1 MTQQKKLGVLMLDVQ
16 GLELTVEDREVLAH
30 PQVGGVILGLYGRN
44 YSSLSQLQEL
54 VASIREC
61 NEDLLLAVDQEG
73 GRVQRFRND
82 FTRLPPMHIFGGL
95 HRNDPVFAGTAARA
109 CGWLM
114 AAEIL
119 SCGLDISFAPVAD
132 LYSDKSRVIGDR
144 AFASEPAV
152 VVALVRAFVEG
163 MHEAGMK
170 ATGKH
175 FPGHGSVI
183 EDSHVELPVDDR
195 SLEQLLT
202 TDLRPFVDCADMLDA
217 MMPGHVLYPQ
227 VDSRCAAL
235 SRIWLQDILRK
246 RLDYDGIIFSDDLT
260 MAAAES
266 AGNVVQRA
274 ELALGAGCDMILVC
288 NDRSGA
294 LEVIGWLDSRDYP
307 ASEKLIAMQGVR
319 GSGRDQLLA
328 TDQWQRAHRLLA
340 GLIATGG

>member
-1 MTQQKKLGVLMLDVQ
+1 MTGQKNLGVLMLDVS
-16 GLELTVEDREVLAH
+16 GLELSAEDREVLAH
-30 PQVGGVILGLYGRN
+30 PQVGGVILGLHGRN
-44 YSSLSQLQEL
+44 YSSLAQLQEL
-54 VASIREC
+54 VAAIREC

-73 GRVQRFRND
+73 GRVQRFREN
-82 FTRLPPMHIFGGL
+82 FTRLPPMHVFSGL
-95 HRNDPVFAGTAARA
+95 HRKDPGYAATAAQT

-119 SCGLDISFAPVAD
+119 SCGLDISFAPVVD
-132 LYSDKSRVIGDR
+132 LYNEQSRVIGDR

-152 VVALVRAFVEG
+152 VVELVRAFVDG

-202 TDLRPFVDCADMLDA
+202 ADLLPFVRCADILDA

-227 VDSRCAAL
+227 IDNRCAAL

-246 RLDYDGIIFSDDLT
+246 RLGYGGIIFSDDLT

-266 AGNVVQRA
+266 AGDVVQRA

-288 NDRSGA
+288 NDRSQA
-294 LEVIGWLDSRDYP
+294 LDVIAWLDSRSYP
-307 ASEKLIAMQGVR
+307 ASHKLLAMQGVR
-319 GSGRDQLLA
+319 GPGRDQLLA
-328 TDQWQRAHRLLA
+328 TDQWQRARRLVA
-340 GLIATGG
+340 ELISSGG